1 MLEEL
6 QMQETFE
13 DCISLSDKT
22 VKTIAIQLSKF
33 ATNYLCFI
41 AVTAELQ
48 AFPTFR

>member
-6 QMQETFE
+6 QVQEIFE
-13 DCISLSDKT
+13 ECISLPDKT

-33 ATNYLCFI
+33 ATKYLCFI

-48 AFPTFR
+48 PFPTFR